1 MALFGKA
8 WESVSYLQTV
18 NSVVLGIVA
27 QIKGSASAEELDL
40 VRKNLES
47 IDRELAAGQGLMRD
61 SDVTR
66 CEDDITVVYQQ
77 LTSVVRAGKSYS
89 DKEREVFLNLV
100 QDYKLDR
107 QLNALYNRLLGVSI
121 LANQVTLLQ
130 QVIQDHRP
138 RRWEMIAFCQKV
150 NFVLGTGLLCLFVH
164 GVLTGRDSQL
174 MTSRWT
180 EKMAV
185 LYRRMEE
192 TSKDCASYFKEQAQE
207 DVEKFL
213 PTNETLTGQE
223 KAMGIFKMMEKNYDW
238 LRWAVM
244 VSQPP
249 GEKPEEVL
257 VTGNYISVKGACG
270 TQVVLCYSENPAS
283 LDKGKTHQL
292 IGDLEWK
299 IPNPPPEIYANI
311 EAEPGY
317 AKRYLAQRMLQ
328 KLSEGLGK
336 GITIHT
342 VPGNLDMSGNF
353 PPASAVLYTY
363 KHRMASG
370 TVCIF
375 G

>member
-8 WESVSYLQTV
+8 WESVGFLQSV
-18 NSVVLGIVA
+18 NALVMGTVA
-27 QIKGSASAEELDL
+27 QIKGLATPEETEF
-40 VRKNLES
+40 VKKHLES
-47 IDRELAAGQGLMRD
+47 IDKELAAGKGLMRD
-61 SDVTR
+61 NDVTR

-77 LTSVVRAGKSYS
+77 LASVVRAGKSYS
-89 DKEREVFLNLV
+89 DKEKEVFLQYV
-100 QDYKLDR
+100 QDYKIDR
-107 QLNALYNRLLGVSI
+107 QLNALYNRLLGVSV
-121 LANQVTLLQ
+121 LADQITLLQ
-130 QVIQDHRP
+130 QVIRDHRP
-138 RRWEMIAFCQKV
+138 RRWQMIAFCQKV

-164 GVLTGRDSQL
+164 GSLTGRDTQL
-174 MTSRWT
+174 MISRWT
-180 EKMAV
+180 EKMTV

-192 TSKDCASYFKEQAQE
+192 TSKDCAAYFKEQAQE
-207 DVEKFL
+207 DVETFL
-213 PTNETLTGQE
+213 TANESLTDRE
-223 KAMGIFKMMEKNYDW
+223 KAEAIFKVMEKNYDW

-249 GEKPEEVL
+249 SEKPAEVL
-257 VTGNYISVKGACG
+257 VKGNYISVRGACG
-270 TQVVLCYSENPAS
+270 TQVVMSYSENPVS
-283 LDKGKTHQL
+283 LDKVKTNQL

-299 IPNPPPEIYANI
+299 IPNPPPDVYANI
-311 EAEPGY
+311 EAEPSY

-342 VPGNLDMSGNF
+342 VPGSLEMTGNF
-353 PPASAVLYTY
+353 PPASFVLYEY